1 MGSIKYMCLPLQASS
16 PRHSDIAT
24 ASSCQIMIRPYC
36 IFFTNKFLGVSFKK
50 LCLECSHEVSGEGL
64 EEAVRKWMINPKTPK
79 PHQTVLG
86 EGGIMGDIEWVIVGG
101 SYAGCCVSHER
112 GEDLF
117 TEDS

>member
-1 MGSIKYMCLPLQASS
+1 MLASKS
-16 PRHSDIAT
+16 YVLNVPTRYI
-24 ASSCQIMIRPYC
+24 
-36 IFFTNKFLGVSFKK
+36 
-50 LCLECSHEVSGEGL
+50 SGEGL

-79 PHQTVLG
+79 PHQAVLG

-117 TEDS
+117 TEDSQRAL